1 VQKSLDKMAYEEEG
15 IVVSIDQDLKQR
27 VAGMG
32 IRVGKRIKM
41 LTKEPLKGPIVI
53 TLGGSETSLGLDVAG
68 KIIVEV
74 QG

>member
-41 LTKEPLKGPIVI
+41 LTKEPLKGPVVI
-53 TLGGSETSLGLDVAG
+53 MLGGSETSLGLNVAG

>member
-1 VQKSLDKMAYEEEG
+1 MQKSLDKMAYEEEG

-41 LTKEPLKGPIVI
+41 LTKEPLKGPVVI
-53 TLGGSETSLGLDVAG
+53 MLGGSETSLGLNVAG

>member
-53 TLGGSETSLGLDVAG
+53 TLGGSETSLGLNVAG

>member
-1 VQKSLDKMAYEEEG
+1 VQKSLDKMVYEEEG

-53 TLGGSETSLGLDVAG
+53 MLGGSETSLGLNVAG

>member
-1 VQKSLDKMAYEEEG
+1 MQKSLDKMAYEEEG

-53 TLGGSETSLGLDVAG
+53 MLGGSETSLGLNMAG

>member
-1 VQKSLDKMAYEEEG
+1 MQKRLNVMAYEEEG
-15 IVVSIDQDLKQR
+15 VVISIDQDLKQR

-41 LTKEPLKGPIVI
+41 LTKEPLKGPVVI
-53 TLGGSETSLGLDVAG
+53 TLDGAETSLGLEVAG

-74 QG
+74 KG

>member
-1 VQKSLDKMAYEEEG
+1 MQKSLDKMAYEEEG

-53 TLGGSETSLGLDVAG
+53 MLGGSETSLGLNVAG

>member
-53 TLGGSETSLGLDVAG
+53 MLGGSETSLGLDVAG

>member
-1 VQKSLDKMAYEEEG
+1 MQKSLDKMVYEEEG

-53 TLGGSETSLGLDVAG
+53 MLGGSETSLGLNVAG

>member
-1 VQKSLDKMAYEEEG
+1 MQKSLDKMAYEEEG

-53 TLGGSETSLGLDVAG
+53 MLGGSETSLGLDVAG

>member
-1 VQKSLDKMAYEEEG
+1 MQKSLDKMAYEEEG